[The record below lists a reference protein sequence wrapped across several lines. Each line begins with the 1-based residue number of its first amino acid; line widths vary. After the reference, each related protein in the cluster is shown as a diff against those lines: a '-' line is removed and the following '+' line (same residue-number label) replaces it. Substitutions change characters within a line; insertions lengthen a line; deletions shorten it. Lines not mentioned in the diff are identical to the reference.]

1 MKLFH
6 IQKNTEKIPVKM
18 QIKKYLIKTE
28 DIAASVVLL
37 LLAIVPAVEIVMR
50 TFFRSGIKGGAE
62 YTTHL
67 VLWLTF
73 LGGMITSRNDQHLA
87 ISAGLE
93 MLGEKSRIFVNIFNR
108 TLSSAITFA
117 FAISGLSMILMAF
130 DKSMMIGIFPV
141 RLLTVIIPIG
151 YLIISF
157 RFSVSEKITEA
168 GSWVIRSGFV
178 LGFLLAFPSV
188 VNIAYSVMSE
198 VPSLLDTLND
208 FYYTF
213 APFITRPLLVI
224 LVLSMFFGLPLFV
237 ALGGAAYLLFAGA
250 WGVLELIPN
259 EAYSML
265 TGHTIA
271 AIPMFTLAGFILS
284 ESKAG
289 ERLIGLFQALFGW
302 IPGGLAVSAVLVCA
316 FFTTFTGASGVTILA
331 LGALLSYILMG
342 SGGYKKEFTHG
353 LLTASGSIGLLFP
366 PSLPIILYGVIA
378 KISIKDLF
386 IGGIIPG
393 LLMVSILSAFGI
405 ITAVK
410 SGTPRIPFKIKSVV
424 ISFKE
429 AAWEILL
436 PVIIL
441 VSYFGGLTSLVETG
455 ALAVIYALLV
465 EIVIQK
471 DIKYSEIISVF
482 LKSIPIIGGVLII
495 LASSRGLSYF
505 IIDAEIPLKLT
516 YWVEVHI
523 SSKYLFLILLNLAL
537 LITGSMM
544 DIFSAI
550 MVVVPLMLPLGAIFG
565 IHPVHMGIIFLAN
578 LELGYLTP
586 PVGLNLFLAS
596 YRFDEPLARIYKS
609 VIPFFL
615 MLLFSVLL
623 ITYIPWLSTGLLKG

>member
-1 MKLFH
+1 MS
-6 IQKNTEKIPVKM
+6 M
-18 QIKKYLIKTE
+18 QIKKYLLKTE
-28 DIAASVVLL
+28 NISASFILL
-37 LLAIVPAVEIVMR
+37 LLAVIPVIEIIMR
-50 TFFRSGIKGGAE
+50 AFFRSSIQSGAE
-62 YTTHL
+62 YTSHL
-67 VLWLTF
+67 VLWITF
-73 LGGMITSRNDQHLA
+73 LGGMITSRSDRHLA
-87 ISAGLE
+87 ISAGFD
-93 MLGEKSRIFVNIFNR
+93 MLGPRAASFVTVFSR
-108 TLSSAITFA
+108 TLSSTITFA
-117 FAISGLSMILMAF
+117 FAISGLSMMLMAF

-141 RLLTVIIPIG
+141 RFLTAIIPIG
-151 YLIISF
+151 YLVISF
-157 RFSVSEKITEA
+157 RFSMSDKITKN
-168 GSWVIRSGFV
+168 GSWIIRSGFL

-198 VPSLLDTLND
+198 VPSFLDILND
-208 FYYTF
+208 FYFTY

-237 ALGGAAYLLFAGA
+237 VLGGAAYLLFAGT

-284 ESKAG
+284 ESKSG

-302 IPGGLAVSAVLVCA
+302 IPGGIAVSAVLVCA

-331 LGALLSYILMG
+331 LGALLAYILMG
-342 SGGYKKEFTHG
+342 SGGYKKNFTHG

-378 KISIKDLF
+378 QISIKDLF
-386 IGGIIPG
+386 IGGIMPG
-393 LLMVSILSAFGI
+393 ILMVLVLSVFGI
-405 ITAVK
+405 VTAVK
-410 SGTPRIPFKIKSVV
+410 GGTPRIPFKLSSVAV
-424 ISFKE
+424 SFKE

-436 PVIIL
+436 PVLIL
-441 VSYFGGLTSLVETG
+441 VSYFSGFTTLVETG
-455 ALAVIYALLV
+455 AIAVIYALFIEV
-465 EIVIQK
+465 VIHK
-471 DIKYSEIISVF
+471 DIKLNEIVPVF

-505 IIDAEIPLKLT
+505 IIDAEIPMKLT
-516 YWVEVHI
+516 YWVEAHI
-523 SSKYLFLILLNLAL
+523 SSKYLFLILLNIAL

-550 MVVVPLMLPLGAIFG
+550 MVVVPLMLPLGALFD
-565 IHPVHMGIIFLAN
+565 IHPVHLGIIFLAN

-596 YRFDEPLARIYKS
+596 YRFDEPLARIYKT

-623 ITYIPWLSTGLLKG
+623 ITYFPWLSTGLLKG

>member
-1 MKLFH
+1 
-6 IQKNTEKIPVKM
+6 M
-18 QIKKYLIKTE
+18 QIKKYFIKTE
-28 DIAASVVLL
+28 DIAASGVLL
-37 LLAIVPAVEIVMR
+37 LLAIVPVVEIVMR

-62 YTTHL
+62 YTAHL
-67 VLWLTF
+67 VLWITF
-73 LGGMITSRNDQHLA
+73 LGGMITSRNDRHLA
-87 ISAGLE
+87 ISAGLD
-93 MLGEKSRIFVNIFNR
+93 MLGEKPRIFVNVFNR
-108 TLSSAITFA
+108 TLSTVITFA

-130 DKSMMIGIFPV
+130 DESMMIGIFPV
-141 RLLTVIIPIG
+141 RILTSIIPLG
-151 YLIISF
+151 YLFMSI
-157 RFSVSEKITEA
+157 RFSTTGEISVLGRWI
-168 GSWVIRSGFV
+168 IRSGFFF
-178 LGFLLAFPSV
+178 GMLLAFPSI
-188 VNIAYSVMSE
+188 VNIAYLLLPE
-198 VPSLLDTLND
+198 VPSYMDTLND
-208 FYYTF
+208 LYYSF
-213 APFITRPLLVI
+213 AAIITKPLLVI
-224 LVLSMFFGLPLFV
+224 LVLSMFFGLSLFV
-237 ALGGAAYLLFAGA
+237 VLGGAAYLLFAGT

-302 IPGGLAVSAVLVCA
+302 APGGLAVAAVFVCA

-331 LGALLSYILMG
+331 LGALLAYILMAR
-342 SGGYKKEFTHG
+342 GGFKKEFTHG

-378 KISIKDLF
+378 QISIKDLF

-393 LLMVSILSAFGI
+393 LLMVSILSGYGI
-405 ITAVK
+405 VTALK
-410 SGTPRIPFKIKSVV
+410 SNAPRIPFKFSAVTV
-424 ISFKE
+424 SFKE

-455 ALAVIYALLV
+455 AVAVIYALFV
-465 EIVIQK
+465 EVVIQK
-471 DIKYSEIISVF
+471 DIKYSEIVSVF

-505 IIDAEIPLKLT
+505 IIDAEIPMKLT
-516 YWVEVHI
+516 YWVEAHI
-523 SSKYLFLILLNLAL
+523 SSKYLFLILLNLVL

-550 MVVVPLMLPLGAIFG
+550 MVVVPLMLPLGALFD
-565 IHPVHMGIIFLAN
+565 IHPVHLGIIFLAN

-596 YRFDEPLARIYKS
+596 YRFDEPLARIYKT

-615 MLLFSVLL
+615 MLLFTVLL

>member
-1 MKLFH
+1 
-6 IQKNTEKIPVKM
+6 M

-28 DIAASVVLL
+28 NIAASGVLL
-37 LLAIVPAVEIVMR
+37 LLAVVPVVEIVLR
-50 TFFRSGIKGGAE
+50 TFFRSGITAGAG
-62 YTTHL
+62 YTSHL
-67 VLWLTF
+67 VLWITF
-73 LGGMITSRNDQHLA
+73 LGGMITSRTNQHLA
-87 ISAGLE
+87 ISAGLN
-93 MLGEKSRIFVNIFNR
+93 MVGQKAAAFINVFNR
-108 TLSSAITFA
+108 TLSSTITFA

-141 RLLTVIIPIG
+141 RVLTAIIPLG
-151 YLIISF
+151 YLFMSF
-157 RFSVSEKITEA
+157 RFSTSGEMSKLERWI
-168 GSWVIRSGFV
+168 IRSGF
-178 LGFLLAFPSV
+178 LFGIILAFPSI
-188 VNIAYSVMSE
+188 VNIAYSLLPE
-198 VPSLLDTLND
+198 VPLFMDT
-208 FYYTF
+208 
-213 APFITRPLLVI
+213 ITDLYFSSASIITKPLLVI

-237 ALGGAAYLLFAGA
+237 VLGGAAYLLFAGT

-289 ERLIGLFQALFGW
+289 ERLIGLFQALFAW
-302 IPGGLAVSAVLVCA
+302 MPGGLAVASVLVCA

-331 LGALLSYILMG
+331 LGALLAYVLMG
-342 SGGYKKEFTHG
+342 RGGYKKDFTHG

-378 KISIKDLF
+378 QISIKDLF

-393 LLMVSILSAFGI
+393 FLMVLVLSAYGI
-405 ITAVK
+405 VTAIK
-410 SGTPRIPFKIKSVV
+410 SGAPRIPFKLSAVAV
-424 ISFKE
+424 SFKE
-429 AAWEILL
+429 AAWEIFL
-436 PVIIL
+436 PIIIL
-441 VSYFGGLTSLVETG
+441 VSYFSGFTSLVETG
-455 ALAVIYALLV
+455 AVAVVYALLV
-465 EIVIQK
+465 EVIIQK
-471 DIKYSEIISVF
+471 DIKYSEIVGVF
-482 LKSIPIIGGVLII
+482 LKSIPIIGGILII

-505 IIDAEIPLKLT
+505 IIDAEIPMKLT
-516 YWVEVHI
+516 LWVESHI
-523 SSKYLFLILLNLAL
+523 SSKYTFLILLNLAL

-550 MVVVPLMLPLGAIFG
+550 MVVVPLILPLGAIFD

-596 YRFDEPLARIYKS
+596 YRFDEPLDRIYKT

-615 MLLFSVLL
+615 MLLFTVLL

>member
-1 MKLFH
+1 
-6 IQKNTEKIPVKM
+6 M
-18 QIKKYLIKTE
+18 QIKSSIVKIENITSSF
-28 DIAASVVLL
+28 ILL
-37 LLAIVPAVEIVMR
+37 LLALVPMVEIILR
-50 TFFRSGIKGGAE
+50 TFFRSGIQSSGE
-62 YTTHL
+62 YIAHL
-67 VLWLTF
+67 VLWITF

-87 ISAGLE
+87 ISAGFD
-93 MLGEKSRIFVNIFNR
+93 MLGTRTAAYVTVLIR
-108 TLSSAITFA
+108 TLSTTITFA

-130 DKSMMIGIFPV
+130 DENLVIGVFPI
-141 RLLTVIIPIG
+141 RLLTSIIPIG
-151 YLIISF
+151 YFIISY
-157 RFSVSEKITEA
+157 RFSQSNKISPP
-168 GSWVIRSGFV
+168 GRWIIRTGFIF
-178 LGFLLAFPSV
+178 GFILALPSV
-188 VNIAYSVMSE
+188 INIAYSVMSE
-198 VPSLLDTLND
+198 VPSFLDTIND
-208 FYYTF
+208 FYFKF
-213 APFITRPLLVI
+213 APIITKPLLVI
-224 LVLSMFFGLPLFV
+224 LVLTMFFGLPLFV
-237 ALGGAAYLLFAGA
+237 VLGGVAYLLFAGS

-331 LGALLSYILMG
+331 LGALLGYILMG

-378 KISIKDLF
+378 QISIKDLF

-393 LLMVSILSAFGI
+393 LLMVSILSGFGI
-405 ITAVK
+405 ITAIK
-410 SGTPRIPFKIKSVV
+410 SGTPRIPFKLKYVLV
-424 ISFKE
+424 SFKV
-429 AAWEILL
+429 AIWEILL

-455 ALAVIYALLV
+455 AVAVIYALLV
-465 EIVIQK
+465 EIVIHR
-471 DIKYSEIISVF
+471 DIKYSEIVSVF

-516 YWVEVHI
+516 YWVEAHI

-550 MVVVPLMLPLGAIFG
+550 MVVVPLILPLGALFD

-596 YRFDEPLARIYKS
+596 YRFDEPLARIYKT

-623 ITYIPWLSTGLLKG
+623 ITYIPWLSTGLLK

>member
-1 MKLFH
+1 MSTDY
-6 IQKNTEKIPVKM
+6 NPVLM

-28 DIAASVVLL
+28 NIAASVILL
-37 LLAIVPAVEIVMR
+37 LLAAVPFAEIVLR
-50 TFFRSGIKGGAE
+50 SFFRSGISSGSG
-62 YTTHL
+62 YTVHL
-67 VLWLTF
+67 VLWVTF

-87 ISAGLE
+87 ISAGFD
-93 MLGEKSRIFVNIFNR
+93 MLGTR
-108 TLSSAITFA
+108 TAAYVTVFIRTISTIITFA

-130 DKSMMIGIFPV
+130 DKKMVIGVFPV
-141 RLLTVIIPIG
+141 RFLTSIIPIG
-151 YLIISF
+151 YFIISY
-157 RFSVSEKITEA
+157 RFSLSEKISST
-168 GSWVIRSGFV
+168 GRWIIRTGFIF
-178 LGFLLAFPSV
+178 GFFLAFPSV
-188 VNIAYSVMSE
+188 INIAYSVMTE
-198 VPSLLDTLND
+198 VPSFLNTIND
-208 FYYTF
+208 FY
-213 APFITRPLLVI
+213 FITAPIITKPLLVV
-224 LVLSMFFGLPLFV
+224 LVFTMFFGAPLFV
-237 ALGGAAYLLFAGA
+237 VLGGAAYLLFAGS

-331 LGALLSYILMG
+331 LGALLGYILMG
-342 SGGYKKEFTHG
+342 SGGYKKGFTHG

-366 PSLPIILYGVIA
+366 PSLPIILYAVIA
-378 KISIKDLF
+378 QISIKDLF

-393 LLMVSILSAFGI
+393 LLMVSILSGFGI
-405 ITAVK
+405 ITAIK
-410 SGTPRIPFKIKSVV
+410 SGTPRIPFNFKSVL
-424 ISFKE
+424 ISFKF
-429 AAWEILL
+429 AIWEILL
-436 PVIIL
+436 PVLIL

-455 ALAVIYALLV
+455 AVAVIYSLLV
-465 EIVIQK
+465 EIFIKK
-471 DIKYSEIISVF
+471 DIKYSEILSVF

-505 IIDAEIPLKLT
+505 IIDAEIPMKLT
-516 YWVEVHI
+516 FWVESHI
-523 SSKYLFLILLNLAL
+523 SSKYVFLILLNIAL

-550 MVVVPLMLPLGAIFG
+550 MVVVPLILPLGALFNIN
-565 IHPVHMGIIFLAN
+565 PVHLGIIFLAN

-596 YRFDEPLARIYKS
+596 YRFDEPLARIYKT

-615 MLLFSVLL
+615 MLLFTVLL
-623 ITYIPWLSTGLLKG
+623 ITYIPWLSTGLLK

>member
-1 MKLFH
+1 MKQFH
-6 IQKNTEKIPVKM
+6 MLKNTGNTLVAM
-18 QIKKYLIKTE
+18 QIKKHLVKTE
-28 DIAASVVLL
+28 NFTASFILL
-37 LLAIVPAVEIVMR
+37 LLAVVPVVEIIMR
-50 TFFRSGIKGGAE
+50 IFFRSSIQSGAE
-62 YTTHL
+62 YTAHL
-67 VLWLTF
+67 VLWITF
-73 LGGMITSRNDQHLA
+73 LGGMITSRSNQHLA
-87 ISAGLE
+87 ISAGLDL
-93 MLGEKSRIFVNIFNR
+93 LGPRYKAIVIVFNH
-108 TLSSAITFA
+108 TLSSTITFA
-117 FAISGLSMILMAF
+117 FSISGLSMILMAF

-141 RLLTVIIPIG
+141 RILTAIIPIG
-151 YLIISF
+151 YFIISY
-157 RFSVSEKITEA
+157 RFSNSEKISKI
-168 GSWVIRSGFV
+168 GSRIVRSGF
-178 LGFLLAFPSV
+178 LFGFLLAFPSV
-188 VNIAYSVMSE
+188 VNIAYSLMSE
-198 VPSLLDTLND
+198 VPSFLYILND
-208 FYYTF
+208 YYYTF
-213 APFITRPLLVI
+213 AAIFTKPLLVV
-224 LVLSMFFGLPLFV
+224 LFLSMFFGLPLFV
-237 ALGGAAYLLFAGA
+237 VLGGAAYLLFAGT

-289 ERLIGLFQALFGW
+289 ERLVGLFQALFGW

-342 SGGYKKEFTHG
+342 SGGYKKEFTYG

-378 KISIKDLF
+378 QISIKDLF
-386 IGGIIPG
+386 IGGILPG
-393 LLMVSILSAFGI
+393 LLMVSILSGFGI
-405 ITAVK
+405 ITAMK
-410 SGTPRIPFKIKSVV
+410 SGTSIIPFKLSSLL

-436 PVIIL
+436 PIIIL
-441 VSYFGGLTSLVETG
+441 VFYFGGITSLVETG
-455 ALAVIYALLV
+455 AVAVIYALLV
-465 EIVIQK
+465 EVVIRK
-471 DIKYSEIISVF
+471 DIKYNEIVSVF

-505 IIDAEIPLKLT
+505 IIDAEIPMKLT
-516 YWVEVHI
+516 YWVETHI
-523 SSKYLFLILLNLAL
+523 SSKYLFLILLNFAL

-550 MVVVPLMLPLGAIFG
+550 MVVVPLMLPLGALFD
-565 IHPVHMGIIFLAN
+565 IHPVHLGIIFLAN

>member
-1 MKLFH
+1 
-6 IQKNTEKIPVKM
+6 M

-28 DIAASVVLL
+28 NIAASGVLL
-37 LLAIVPAVEIVMR
+37 LLAVVPVVEIVLR
-50 TFFRSGIKGGAE
+50 TFFRSGITAGAG
-62 YTTHL
+62 YTSHL
-67 VLWLTF
+67 VLWITF
-73 LGGMITSRNDQHLA
+73 LGGMITSRTNQHLA
-87 ISAGLE
+87 ISAGLD
-93 MLGEKSRIFVNIFNR
+93 MVGQKAAAFINVFNR
-108 TLSSAITFA
+108 TLSSTITFA

-141 RLLTVIIPIG
+141 RVLTAIIPLG
-151 YLIISF
+151 YLFMSF
-157 RFSVSEKITEA
+157 RFSISGEMSKLERWI
-168 GSWVIRSGFV
+168 IRSGF
-178 LGFLLAFPSV
+178 LFGIILAFPSI
-188 VNIAYSVMSE
+188 VNIAYSLLPE
-198 VPSLLDTLND
+198 VPLFMDT
-208 FYYTF
+208 
-213 APFITRPLLVI
+213 ITDLYFSSASIITKPLLVI

-237 ALGGAAYLLFAGA
+237 VLGGAAYLLFAGT

-289 ERLIGLFQALFGW
+289 ERLIGLFQALFAW
-302 IPGGLAVSAVLVCA
+302 MPGGLAVASVLVCA

-331 LGALLSYILMG
+331 LGALLAYVLMG
-342 SGGYKKEFTHG
+342 RGGYKKDFTHG

-378 KISIKDLF
+378 QISIKDLF

-393 LLMVSILSAFGI
+393 FLMVLVLSAYGI
-405 ITAVK
+405 VTAIK
-410 SGTPRIPFKIKSVV
+410 SGAPRIPFKLSAAAV
-424 ISFKE
+424 SFKE
-429 AAWEILL
+429 AAWEIFL
-436 PVIIL
+436 PIIIL
-441 VSYFGGLTSLVETG
+441 VSYFSGFTSLVETG
-455 ALAVIYALLV
+455 AVAVVYALLV
-465 EIVIQK
+465 EVFIQK
-471 DIKYSEIISVF
+471 DIKYSEIVGVF
-482 LKSIPIIGGVLII
+482 LKSIPIIGGILII

-505 IIDAEIPLKLT
+505 IIDAEIPMKLT
-516 YWVEVHI
+516 LWVESHI
-523 SSKYLFLILLNLAL
+523 SSKYTFLILLNLAL

-550 MVVVPLMLPLGAIFG
+550 MVVVPLILPLGAIFD

-596 YRFDEPLARIYKS
+596 YRFDEPLDRIYKT

-615 MLLFSVLL
+615 ILLFTVLL

>member
-1 MKLFH
+1 
-6 IQKNTEKIPVKM
+6 M

-28 DIAASVVLL
+28 SIAASGILL
-37 LLAIVPAVEIVMR
+37 LLAAVPVAEIVMR
-50 TFFRSGIKGGAE
+50 TFFRTGIHGGAG
-62 YTTHL
+62 YTAHL
-67 VLWLTF
+67 VLWITF
-73 LGGMITSRNDQHLA
+73 LGGMITSRSDQHLA
-87 ISAGLE
+87 ISAGLD
-93 MLGEKSRIFVNIFNR
+93 MLGQKAAAFISVFNR
-108 TLSSAITFA
+108 TLSSTITFA

-141 RLLTVIIPIG
+141 RVLTSIIPLG
-151 YLIISF
+151 YLFMSV
-157 RFSVSEKITEA
+157 RFSTTGRMSKLKRWI
-168 GSWVIRSGFV
+168 IRSGF
-178 LGFLLAFPSV
+178 LFGTILAFPSI
-188 VNIAYSVMSE
+188 VNIAYSLLPE
-198 VPSLLDTLND
+198 VPLFMDTLTD
-208 FYYTF
+208 FWFSF
-213 APFITRPLLVI
+213 AAILTKPLLVI

-237 ALGGAAYLLFAGA
+237 VLGGTAYLLFAGT

-289 ERLIGLFQALFGW
+289 ERLIGLFQALFAW
-302 IPGGLAVSAVLVCA
+302 IPGGLAVASVLVCA

-331 LGALLSYILMG
+331 LGALLAIVLMG
-342 SGGYKKEFTHG
+342 RGGYKKNFTHG
-353 LLTASGSIGLLFP
+353 LLTSSGSIGLLFP

-378 KISIKDLF
+378 QISIKDLF

-393 LLMVSILSAFGI
+393 FLMVLVLSGYGI
-405 ITAVK
+405 VTAIK
-410 SGTPRIPFKIKSVV
+410 SSTPRIPFKLSAVAV
-424 ISFKE
+424 SFKE
-429 AAWEILL
+429 SAWEIFL

-441 VSYFGGLTSLVETG
+441 VSYFSGFTSLVETG
-455 ALAVIYALLV
+455 AVAVIYALLV
-465 EIVIQK
+465 EVVIQK
-471 DIKYSEIISVF
+471 DIKYSEIVSVF
-482 LKSIPIIGGVLII
+482 LKSIPIIGGILII

-505 IIDAEIPLKLT
+505 IIDAEIPMKLT
-516 YWVEVHI
+516 YWVEGHI

-550 MVVVPLMLPLGAIFG
+550 MVVVPLILPLGAIFD
-565 IHPVHMGIIFLAN
+565 IHPVHLGIIFLAN

-596 YRFDEPLARIYKS
+596 YRFDEPLDRIYKT

-615 MLLFSVLL
+615 ILLFTVLL

>member
-1 MKLFH
+1 MKQFH
-6 IQKNTEKIPVKM
+6 ILKNTGNTPVAM
-18 QIKKYLIKTE
+18 QIKKYLVKTE
-28 DIAASVVLL
+28 NFTASFILL
-37 LLAIVPAVEIVMR
+37 LLAVVPVVEIIMR
-50 TFFRSGIKGGAE
+50 IFFRSSIQSGAE
-62 YTTHL
+62 YTAHL
-67 VLWLTF
+67 VLWITF
-73 LGGMITSRNDQHLA
+73 LGGMITSRSNQHLA
-87 ISAGLE
+87 ISAGLDL
-93 MLGEKSRIFVNIFNR
+93 LGSRFKTLIIVFNH
-108 TLSSAITFA
+108 TLSSTITFA

-141 RLLTVIIPIG
+141 RILTAIIPIG
-151 YLIISF
+151 YFIISY
-157 RFSVSEKITEA
+157 RFSNSEKISKV
-168 GSWVIRSGFV
+168 GSRIVRSGF
-178 LGFLLAFPSV
+178 LIGFLLALPSV
-188 VNIAYSVMSE
+188 VNIAYTLMSE
-198 VPSLLDTLND
+198 VPSFLYILND
-208 FYYTF
+208 YYYTF
-213 APFITRPLLVI
+213 AAIFTKPLLIV
-224 LVLSMFFGLPLFV
+224 LFLSMFFGLPLFV
-237 ALGGAAYLLFAGA
+237 VLGGAAYLLFAGT

-331 LGALLSYILMG
+331 LGALLGYILME
-342 SGGYKKEFTHG
+342 SGGYKKEFTYG

-378 KISIKDLF
+378 QISIKDLF

-393 LLMVSILSAFGI
+393 LLMVSILSGFGI
-405 ITAVK
+405 ITALK
-410 SGTPRIPFKIKSVV
+410 SGTSRIPFKLSSLL

-436 PVIIL
+436 PIIIL
-441 VSYFGGLTSLVETG
+441 VSYFGGITSLVETG
-455 ALAVIYALLV
+455 AVAVIYALLV
-465 EIVIQK
+465 EVVIQK
-471 DIKYSEIISVF
+471 DIKYNEIVSVF

-505 IIDAEIPLKLT
+505 IIDAEIPMKLT
-516 YWVEVHI
+516 YWVEAHI
-523 SSKYLFLILLNLAL
+523 SSKYLFLILLNFAL

-550 MVVVPLMLPLGAIFG
+550 MVVVPLMLPLGAIFD
-565 IHPVHMGIIFLAN
+565 IHPVHLGIIFLAN

-596 YRFDEPLARIYKS
+596 YRFDEPLARIYKT

>member
-1 MKLFH
+1 
-6 IQKNTEKIPVKM
+6 M

-28 DIAASVVLL
+28 NIAASGVLL
-37 LLAIVPAVEIVMR
+37 LLAVVPVVEIVLR
-50 TFFRSGIKGGAE
+50 TFFRSGITAGAG
-62 YTTHL
+62 YTSHL
-67 VLWLTF
+67 VLWITF
-73 LGGMITSRNDQHLA
+73 LGGMITSRTNQHLA
-87 ISAGLE
+87 ISAGLN
-93 MLGEKSRIFVNIFNR
+93 MVGQKAAAFINVFNR
-108 TLSSAITFA
+108 TLSSTITFA

-141 RLLTVIIPIG
+141 RVLTAIIPLG
-151 YLIISF
+151 YLFMSF
-157 RFSVSEKITEA
+157 RFSTSGEMSKPERWI
-168 GSWVIRSGFV
+168 IRSGF
-178 LGFLLAFPSV
+178 LFGIILAFPSI
-188 VNIAYSVMSE
+188 VNIAYSLLPE
-198 VPSLLDTLND
+198 VPLFMDT
-208 FYYTF
+208 
-213 APFITRPLLVI
+213 ITDLYFSSASIITKPLLVI

-237 ALGGAAYLLFAGA
+237 VLGGAAYLLFAGT

-289 ERLIGLFQALFGW
+289 ERLIGLFQALFAW
-302 IPGGLAVSAVLVCA
+302 MPGGLAVASVLVCA

-331 LGALLSYILMG
+331 LGALLAYVLMG
-342 SGGYKKEFTHG
+342 RGGYKKDFTHG

-378 KISIKDLF
+378 QISIKDLF

-393 LLMVSILSAFGI
+393 FLMVLVLSAYGI
-405 ITAVK
+405 VTAIK
-410 SGTPRIPFKIKSVV
+410 SGAPRIPFKLSVAAV
-424 ISFKE
+424 SFKE
-429 AAWEILL
+429 AAWEIFL
-436 PVIIL
+436 PIIIL
-441 VSYFGGLTSLVETG
+441 VSYFSGFTSLVETG
-455 ALAVIYALLV
+455 AVAVVYALLV
-465 EIVIQK
+465 EVFIQK
-471 DIKYSEIISVF
+471 DIKYSEIVGVF
-482 LKSIPIIGGVLII
+482 LKSIPIIGGILII

-505 IIDAEIPLKLT
+505 IIDAEIPMKLT
-516 YWVEVHI
+516 LWVESHI
-523 SSKYLFLILLNLAL
+523 SSKYTFLILLNLAL

-550 MVVVPLMLPLGAIFG
+550 MVVVPLILPLGAIFD

-596 YRFDEPLARIYKS
+596 YRFDEPLDRIYKT

-615 MLLFSVLL
+615 MLLFTVLL

>member
-1 MKLFH
+1 
-6 IQKNTEKIPVKM
+6 
-18 QIKKYLIKTE
+18 
-28 DIAASVVLL
+28 
-37 LLAIVPAVEIVMR
+37 
-50 TFFRSGIKGGAE
+50 
-62 YTTHL
+62 
-67 VLWLTF
+67 
-73 LGGMITSRNDQHLA
+73 
-87 ISAGLE
+87 
-93 MLGEKSRIFVNIFNR
+93 
-108 TLSSAITFA
+108 
-117 FAISGLSMILMAF
+117 MILMAF
-130 DKSMMIGIFPV
+130 DKSMMIGIFPA

-157 RFSVSEKITEA
+157 RFSVSEKITKV
-168 GSWVIRSGFV
+168 GSWVIRSGFL
-178 LGFLLAFPSV
+178 LGFFLAFPSV

-198 VPSLLDTLND
+198 VPSFLDTLND

-213 APFITRPLLVI
+213 APFITKPLLVI

-237 ALGGAAYLLFAGA
+237 VLGGAAYLLFAGT

-331 LGALLSYILMG
+331 LGALLGYILME

-378 KISIKDLF
+378 QISIKDLF

-393 LLMVSILSAFGI
+393 LLMVSILSGFGI
-405 ITAVK
+405 ITALK
-410 SGTPRIPFKIKSVV
+410 SGTSRIPFKLSSLL

-436 PVIIL
+436 PIIIL
-441 VSYFGGLTSLVETG
+441 VSYFGGITSLVETG
-455 ALAVIYALLV
+455 AVAVIYALLV
-465 EIVIQK
+465 EVVIQK
-471 DIKYSEIISVF
+471 DIKYNEIISVF

-505 IIDAEIPLKLT
+505 MIDAEIPMKLT
-516 YWVEVHI
+516 YWVEAHI
-523 SSKYLFLILLNLAL
+523 SSKYLFLILLNFAL

-550 MVVVPLMLPLGAIFG
+550 MVVVPLMLPLGALFG
-565 IHPVHMGIIFLAN
+565 IHPVHLGIIFLAN

-596 YRFDEPLARIYKS
+596 YRFDEPLARIYKT